1 MPSGQSKRTAR
12 YHTLL
17 TTWLLETDHSTK
29 LSLPI
34 FYFIWHM
41 DSNPS
46 RTVSVVI
53 VCLTYV
59 SACSSIRTGNSSGSA
74 DGFREGADDLGKTS
88 TGNSQESNVRFEAIY
103 NTLWERTVWIHN
115 SVTTQKEAVSGYMI
129 LWPLPLRKALS
140 GYMILWH
147 SLSERPCLDTWF
159 YDRSLSERPCLDT
172 WFYDHSL
179 SERLCLDTW
188 FYDHFLW
195 GLTVQQQA
203 SSIF

>member
-103 NTLWERTVWIHN
+103 YTLWERPVWIHN

-140 GYMILWH
+140 GYMIIWPLPLIKAVSGYMIIWLLPLRKAVSGYMILWP
-147 SLSERPCLDTWF
+147 LPLRVD
-159 YDRSLSERPCLDT
+159 
-172 WFYDHSL
+172 
-179 SERLCLDTW
+179 
-188 FYDHFLW
+188 
-195 GLTVQQQA
+195 
-203 SSIF
+203 SSTAGFIDILIW